1 MKIGRGHADQENGTD
16 RLGHQSLKKEAGTK
30 KGRCCDAP
38 PSLNHLIQSGRQD
51 LLKIP
56 VDERKGLVALVRVAR
71 TLEASVKLAFV
82 RNSALPALH
91 ERPMV

>member
-1 MKIGRGHADQENGTD
+1 MKMSRGHAGQENGTD
-16 RLGHQSLKKEAGTK
+16 RLGHQSLRIEAGTK
-30 KGRCCDAP
+30 KGRRCDAP

-56 VDERKGLVALVRVAR
+56 VDERKDLVALVGVACTPEIR
-71 TLEASVKLAFV
+71 VKLAFV
-82 RNSALPALH
+82 RNSALPVLH